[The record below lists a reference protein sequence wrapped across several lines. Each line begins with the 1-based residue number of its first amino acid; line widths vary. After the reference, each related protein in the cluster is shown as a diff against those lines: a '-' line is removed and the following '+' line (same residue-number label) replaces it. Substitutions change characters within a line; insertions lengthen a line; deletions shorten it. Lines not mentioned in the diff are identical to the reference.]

1 MQSAAGMA
9 LPTSFEM
16 PPVGSSTEQVLLA
29 MIEHV
34 RHCAQVFV
42 EHHQHA
48 VKCRFT
54 RTFDPDTQWQ
64 DLCSFLDRFGFVV
77 LRNVCDEAPCR
88 ALCARIDEW
97 LASLGTGVV
106 ARRWDT
112 YTNEAMPDGVVT
124 MGTLEGLAWPPP
136 NVTLQDTSQPRA
148 RFDPVTHCS
157 DAWRLRTDERLHRVF
172 ARLLNENDLRVSV
185 DRLLYQRP
193 MIKRPA
199 AVQESWR
206 CYERRPTLEYN
217 VHHQAKHAKHD
228 IGAGAG
234 YQAVVALVHADSDS
248 GAPVVCPGFAALY
261 ALFSHC
267 HRGAWAD
274 SAPPLRLDPSASPL
288 VKTLIANHGVMVPM
302 QRGHVLLLDRR
313 VPRWGSPNVRGAD
326 AFAALCVRYFQ
337 PTAAAS
343 QQAHLYATALRH
355 GLRFT
360 HSADVTGH
368 CGGSVRATG
377 ARPPAHVYAQYTP
390 PELDTRQRQL
400 AGLIAAPPGG
410 GATSVPAA
418 GEETRAESSSDDDD
432 DDEDDGDFAASL
444 TRYLLK
450 RK

>member
-1 MQSAAGMA
+1 MQSVGDAPSVP
-9 LPTSFEM
+9 LPTMFEM
-16 PPVGSSTEQVLLA
+16 PPVGSSTEQVLVA

-54 RTFDPDTQWQ
+54 RTFDPATQWQ
-64 DLCSFLDRFGFVV
+64 DLCDFLDRFGFVV
-77 LRNVCDEAPCR
+77 LRNVCDEVPCR
-88 ALCARIDEW
+88 AVCARIDEW

-124 MGTLEGLAWPPP
+124 LGSLEGLAWPPP

-148 RFDPVTHCS
+148 RFDPVTHCPA
-157 DAWRLRTDERLHRVF
+157 AWQIRTDERLHRVF
-172 ARLLNENDLRVSV
+172 SRLLNEDDLRVSV
-185 DRLLYQRP
+185 DRILYQRP
-193 MIKRPA
+193 MAKRPA

-217 VHHQAKHAKHD
+217 AHQGKHS
-228 IGAGAG
+228 GGSAG
-234 YQAVVALVHADSDS
+234 YQAVVALTHADGDS
-248 GAPVVCPGFAALY
+248 GAPVVCPGFAAIY
-261 ALFSHC
+261 DLFAHGQ
-267 HRGAWAD
+267 RGAW
-274 SAPPLRLDPSASPL
+274 SGGTPPLRLDPGTSPL
-288 VKTLIANHGVMVPM
+288 AKTLIANHGVTVPM

-313 VPRWGSPNVRGAD
+313 VPRWGSPNARGAD

-337 PTAAAS
+337 PTAAAA
-343 QQAHLYATALRH
+343 QQVQLCAAALRH

-360 HSADVTGH
+360 HSADLTGH

-377 ARPPAHVYAQYTP
+377 ARPPPQIYAQYTP
-390 PELDTRQRQL
+390 PELDARQGRL
-400 AGLIAAPPGG
+400 AGITTPPSG
-410 GATSVPAA
+410 GAASVPVS